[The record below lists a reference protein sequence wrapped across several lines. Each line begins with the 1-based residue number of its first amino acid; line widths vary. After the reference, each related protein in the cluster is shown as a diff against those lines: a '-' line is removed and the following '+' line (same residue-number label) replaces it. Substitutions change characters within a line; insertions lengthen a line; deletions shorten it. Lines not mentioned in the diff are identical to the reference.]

1 MNDVT
6 QKGKI
11 CDLLTLQH
19 LPMPLCRTTLS
30 GDLSSSGVVGRLLE
44 ASNLD
49 TFQTDLGESGKGI

>member
-1 MNDVT
+1 
-6 QKGKI
+6 
-11 CDLLTLQH
+11 
-19 LPMPLCRTTLS
+19 MPLCRTTLS